1 LAEDRIAT
9 NLRMLLILEVIGNAE
24 EAISPT
30 EIARELDLPKQT
42 AHRLCTTLIDEGF
55 VVRDS
60 PSKKLRPARRLRQI
74 ATGILQASRYHIA
87 RHQILIDVARE
98 TSETVNYVMPEENGM
113 SYKDRVETDWAFRVL
128 LPVGSHVPFH
138 CTASGKCFLA
148 SLPKQER
155 QKLVDSIPMD
165 RLTPNTIVDRG
176 QLMEE
181 LKLISRQGFA
191 TDNEEFMEGMVA
203 IAVPVRDQKGR
214 FLAALAFHGPS
225 VRLSLESVIS
235 KKEYMAAAAQ
245 RLTDIV
251 SDPNT

>member
-1 LAEDRIAT
+1 
-9 NLRMLLILEVIGNAE
+9 
-24 EAISPT
+24 
-30 EIARELDLPKQT
+30 
-42 AHRLCTTLIDEGF
+42 
-55 VVRDS
+55 
-60 PSKKLRPARRLRQI
+60 
-74 ATGILQASRYHIA
+74 
-87 RHQILIDVARE
+87 
-98 TSETVNYVMPEENGM
+98 
-113 SYKDRVETDWAFRVL
+113 
-128 LPVGSHVPFH
+128 
-138 CTASGKCFLA
+138 
-148 SLPKQER
+148 
-155 QKLVDSIPMD
+155 
-165 RLTPNTIVDRG
+165 
-176 QLMEE
+176 MEE